1 MGLIKRQLIE
11 DEERGLLEFND
22 SKGYYEPTELGR
34 LVELKEFLEW
44 EISSSKSE
52 LREVVKKINNYK
64 GVRQ

>member
-22 SKGYYEPTELGR
+22 SEGYYEPTELGR

-44 EISSSKSE
+44 EISSSKNE
-52 LREVVKKINNYK
+52 LREVIKKINNYK
-64 GVRQ
+64 GERQ

>member
-1 MGLIKRQLIE
+1 MGLIKRQLME

-44 EISSSKSE
+44 EISSSKSNF
-52 LREVVKKINNYK
+52 VK
-64 GVRQ
+64 

>member
-1 MGLIKRQLIE
+1 ME

-22 SKGYYEPTELGR
+22 SKGYYEQTELGR

-52 LREVVKKINNYK
+52 LREVIKKINNYK